1 MANSTPKA
9 APKGARPA
17 RPPASVP
24 DPAPAVQASG
34 AMSAPRFSAWHIIAI
49 TAGVLAVAAVA
60 CLGGA
65 VVGFRYGRAMTRAA
79 VPAVGMPS
87 FMLPNGSIHP
97 FGDDNQMPFPFGD
110 EIPYGMMEPRL
121 AGAAYLGVTYE
132 SVGAD
137 RAAQEGLSDGEGA
150 LVTAVMDGSPAAAAG
165 LQAGDIILTV
175 DGRRIVRTAMLRRM
189 IQAHAPGE
197 GVSLLVLRD
206 GKEKSLDVTL
216 GQATDAQN
224 P

>member
-9 APKGARPA
+9 APKGPKPA

-24 DPAPAVQASG
+24 APAPAVQAPG
-34 AMSAPRFSAWHIIAI
+34 AMGAPRFSAWHTVAI
-49 TAGVLAVAAVA
+49 VAGVLAVAAVSGLA
-60 CLGGA
+60 GA
-65 VVGFRYGRAMTRAA
+65 AVGFGYGRAMTRAA
-79 VPAVGMPS
+79 FPAAGMRS
-87 FMLPNGSIHP
+87 FMLPDGSTEP
-97 FGDDNQMPFPFGD
+97 FGGDIQPFPFGD
-110 EIPYGMMEPRL
+110 DLPYGRMEPRR

-165 LQAGDIILTV
+165 MEAGDIILAV
-175 DGRRIVRTAMLRRM
+175 DGQRILRTAMLRRL
-189 IQAHAPGE
+189 IQAHAPGD

-206 GKEKSLDVTL
+206 GSEQSLEVTL
-216 GQATDAQN
+216 GHATDA
-224 P
+224 PTP